1 MVDPPSTQIS
11 ARRSVFTAFRRDR
24 GWRAF
29 NLRLPIQD
37 LRLEKKAES
46 RVKDFV
52 SRGGKHS
59 VRRKFAMED
68 RRTFNIQRRTSN
80 GRKPNRR
87 DRGWMMAA

>member
-1 MVDPPSTQIS
+1 MQLEGVLYPLQRLVEIGDEAP
-11 ARRSVFTAFRRDR
+11 VFTTFRR
-24 GWRAF
+24 GKSTG
-29 NLRLPIQD
+29 QG
-37 LRLEKKAES
+37 
-46 RVKDFV
+46 RVKNFV